1 MVATDMDGLDQG
13 KQALGGARQGPGCTV
28 VTGVLIAESLRV
40 GSLLQDLPLRV
51 DEISRIDAGD
61 VDAGQPRTWTFI
73 HFEAPVGDADGLA
86 AALSSGLQRRGGWYC
101 NFRSGDDTFIVF
113 ADAVF
118 RYPRGDT
125 VRRAEAEDFARSCGV
140 PEPQLDWEE

>member
-1 MVATDMDGLDQG
+1 VTAGIKSGTGRTQPRG
-13 KQALGGARQGPGCTV
+13 

-40 GSLLQDLPLRV
+40 GSVLEDLPLRV

-61 VDAGQPRTWTFI
+61 VDASQPRTWTFL
-73 HFEAPVGDADGLA
+73 HFEAPLGEVESLA
-86 AALSSGLQRRGGWYC
+86 AAISSQLLRRGGWYC
-101 NFRSGDDTFIVF
+101 TFRSADDTFVVF

-118 RYPRGDT
+118 RYPRGDPA
-125 VRRAEAEDFARSCGV
+125 RRAEVEDHARSCGV